1 MLLCVVVSDT
11 PSLVL
16 IRHPAMRSGYR
27 SVPSSS
33 FLQAVATII
42 FAIFLFDVQ
51 GTLIKFMGERYPV
64 AQIALFR
71 NLFGI
76 LPSLLVLYWSTQ
88 WHADGR
94 PWKIRRW
101 KLGLGRG
108 LFLIVAQMCFYYSLV
123 HMALA
128 TATTLAFAGPLFVTT
143 LSIPLLGHTVG
154 WWRSAAVAIGFAGVI
169 LVMQPGGDAFTVF
182 ALLPICAAFFYA
194 LSSLTARFFDP
205 ETPTAII
212 NLYSSAG
219 TLSASVIVVL
229 ITGQWVTMESLQ
241 DWAWFVGMGM
251 AGGFAVF
258 FMIKAYRMTEPS
270 SLSPFE
276 YFGIPFSFA
285 LGWIFFG
292 EAPFGRLFPGALFIV
307 CGGLLVILRERHL
320 KNADKK
326 PPDAA

>member
-1 MLLCVVVSDT
+1 MSSGSVSN
-11 PSLVL
+11 
-16 IRHPAMRSGYR
+16 
-27 SVPSSS
+27 SSS
-33 FLQAVATII
+33 PFLLAVGTII
-42 FAIFLFDVQ
+42 LAILLFDVQ
-51 GTLIKFMGERYPV
+51 GALIKFMGDRYPV

-88 WHADGR
+88 WQEDGR

-108 LFLIVAQMCFYYSLV
+108 LMLIIAQMCFYYSLI

-143 LSIPLLGHTVG
+143 LSIPLLAHKVG
-154 WWRSAAVAIGFAGVI
+154 WWRGAAVALGFVGVI
-169 LVMQPGGDAFTVF
+169 LVMQPGGDAFTVC

-194 LSSLTARFFDP
+194 LSSLSARFFDP
-205 ETPTAII
+205 EIPTAII

-219 TLSASVIVVL
+219 TLTASVIVVL
-229 ITGQWVTMESLQ
+229 LTGQWVAMDSLI
-241 DWAWFVGMGM
+241 DWFWFIGMGM

-285 LGWIFFG
+285 LGWMFFD
-292 EAPFGRLFPGALFIV
+292 EAPFNQLFPGALLIV

-320 KNADKK
+320 KAVAKQE
-326 PPDAA
+326 